1 MIPDEAVE
9 AAARA
14 AAKDEEAS
22 NWDDEPQYY
31 RNGWLN
37 RMQVALEAAAPYIRA
52 QALEDAA
59 DRIIGPS
66 EHLRDAATCRDIASE
81 LRRERAGCNLN
92 I

>member
-14 AAKDEEAS
+14 MLFHDK
-22 NWDDEPQYY
+22 WPQEWPDLA
-31 RNGWLN
+31 RA
-37 RMQVALEAAAPYIRA
+37 ALEAAAPYIRA
-52 QALEDAA
+52 QALNDAA

>member
-1 MIPDEAVE
+1 MIPDEAIKVAK
-9 AAARA
+9 AAILYVTVGELTT
-14 AAKDEEAS
+14 EEA
-22 NWDDEPQYY
+22 DI
-31 RNGWLN
+31 LACA
-37 RMQVALEAAAPYIRA
+37 ALEAAAHYIRA
-52 QALEDAA
+52 QTLNDAA